1 MSSKCRQLKIYVN
14 DGKKYLSDVIDEDGF
29 RVLLTLIPSKYKN
42 EVSDWI
48 KGLLDPIDEQSKKKA
63 YELFKTNLI
72 NEEEV
77 GKTIVLKKINGYL
90 FEGLYP
96 FAGKTRNKT
105 ISKNDLNSPGGF
117 LLEMCD
123 AYGISLIDLANDTN
137 LDLSILY
144 EICDNSIKINEE
156 IAIELSTYFYMTS
169 VRTWLKLQRDFDKN
183 N

>member
-1 MSSKCRQLKIYVN
+1 MSSFCRQLKIYAN
-14 DGKKYLSDVIDEDGF
+14 DGKKYLRDVIDEDGF

-77 GKTIVLKKINGYL
+77 GKTIALQKIHGYL

-96 FAGKTRNKT
+96 FAGKIRNKS

-117 LLEMCD
+117 FLEMCD
-123 AYGISLIDLANDTN
+123 AYGISLIDLA
-137 LDLSILY
+137 I
-144 EICDNSIKINEE
+144 
-156 IAIELSTYFYMTS
+156 
-169 VRTWLKLQRDFDKN
+169 
-183 N
+183 